1 MPTGQKDYYK
11 VLEVPESAGEAEIK
25 KAYRKLA
32 VKFHPDKNP
41 GNKQAEEKFKE
52 ISEAY
57 YVLSDVKRR
66 KEYDLFRKGGFAG
79 AGPRGG
85 YRAGGGAGGYASGFD
100 FDEFLNAMRGG
111 QGGFGG
117 MDLNDLFGGI
127 FGGGAGRGGRGGTR
141 VYYTTTGGGQP
152 FNEDIEE
159 QEFGAPQKVD
169 TDIHLSAKITADR
182 AKQGGKIM
190 IKTKD
195 GKTIS
200 VTIPEGIKNGQ
211 SLRVRGHGKM
221 CPCCDKKGDL
231 LLKIHI
237 E

>member
-11 VLEVPESAGEAEIK
+11 ILEVPESSGEGEIK

-57 YVLSDVKRR
+57 YVLSDAKRR

-85 YRAGGGAGGYASGFD
+85 YRSGGTGGYTSGFD

-117 MDLNDLFGGI
+117 MDLNDLFGGL
-127 FGGGAGRGGRGGTR
+127 FGGGAGGRTGRGGTTR
-141 VYYTTTGGGQP
+141 VYYSTGGRP
-152 FNEDIEE
+152 FDEDIEE

-169 TDIHLSAKITADR
+169 TDTRLSAKITPER

-190 IKTKD
+190 IKTRD
-195 GKTIS
+195 GKTIA

-211 SLRVRGHGKM
+211 SLRVRGHGKV

-231 LLKIHI
+231 LLKIHV